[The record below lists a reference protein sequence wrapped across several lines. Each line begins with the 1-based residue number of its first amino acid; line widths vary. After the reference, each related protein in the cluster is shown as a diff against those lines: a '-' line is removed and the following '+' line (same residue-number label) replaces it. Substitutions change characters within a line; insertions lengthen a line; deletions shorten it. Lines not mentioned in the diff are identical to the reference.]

1 MPNAK
6 KTVILVIM
14 KNFTIKIIFLVLI
27 FFSVLSE
34 TFADEQPAIIIPSGG
49 ALSGKVTE
57 TDASVPKKTSD
68 AVKINNIVFDNAD
81 NIIFLENGKITG
93 TTAAKLCGMPL
104 STFRYRVD
112 VYEKSKVL

>member
-1 MPNAK
+1 
-6 KTVILVIM
+6 M

-81 NIIFLENGKITG
+81 NIIFLQTTGIVNENITFTKG
-93 TTAAKLCGMPL
+93 YLKQPDRIYIDINNAILT
-104 STFRYRVD
+104 
-112 VYEKSKVL
+112 